1 MGAFSVIVK
10 TDGSFAAL
18 VVSRPSNVK
27 GHTTQREEKHG
38 TINCLWDLLSPICH
52 HQQWGGRTGRGSS
65 SKTWL
70 FVRLGQVVL
79 SLCLCGAEVNVRI
92 LYPIVLRWLH
102 HTVATEWLQSADT
115 HQRSYLLLFLP
126 QTHSNVAFP
135 PSTFGAWP
143 RKLGIRNCSLTVFYV
158 YRGWYLNIDTALPE

>member
-52 HQQWGGRTGRGSS
+52 HQQWGGRTGRGAPP
-65 SKTWL
+65 KLGFLWGWDKLYWVYVYVVRRWMLGFYIPL
-70 FVRLGQVVL
+70 FYGDCTTQSLRYRVASVSRYTSAIL
-79 SLCLCGAEVNVRI
+79 SPPIFTSNSLKCCLSTIDFWGMTKKIGDKE
-92 LYPIVLRWLH
+92 
-102 HTVATEWLQSADT
+102 
-115 HQRSYLLLFLP
+115 LFLD
-126 QTHSNVAFP
+126 SI
-135 PSTFGAWP
+135 
-143 RKLGIRNCSLTVFYV
+143 LCSQ
-158 YRGWYLNIDTALPE
+158 GMIS